1 MTAVTAPRLI
11 VLAALLVCILPAQ
24 ADVYNLKVVTDGSPD
39 YSDLDSLVHSA
50 TSRWD
55 SDKDKMWAL
64 FYWTHIAR
72 RQTAP
77 MILHGKAETDPIRQF
92 NDHGYAMCSTI
103 SGINCMV
110 WQHMGYK
117 TKYYDIAVHTVPE
130 VFYEGRWHHY
140 DNSLSVIYTLC
151 DGETIAGVED
161 VGKTLGCAASG
172 GKEEPGH
179 IAIYHALN
187 GTGPDG
193 FLEGADTIRDLR
205 HLGRDTFAP
214 NALKYRYYLN
224 DGERGHRYI
233 LNLRDGE
240 TYARHYA
247 RLDAPATSAA
257 GDKFTSDPA
266 YFTPNGK
273 TKDGKP
279 RDPESANPRY
289 RIRGNGVRTYL
300 PPNPSADGVY
310 KIEGANVIT
319 SMKITGDAGTS
330 LAVSRNNGMTWSD
343 VPSSGSKLEVELIDE
358 VNGAYEVLVKA
369 PGATNLKFETITQV
383 NAKTLPKLNVGR
395 NTIYVGAGE
404 QTGSIVVWPELQAD
418 RYKPTAVECVNVKT
432 KDEHEGWNAVMNPQD
447 KGSEGYVV
455 FKIDAPDDIT
465 KLTQGA
471 RMYVRN
477 KGAEIRFEHSFD
489 GGKTWATSF
498 SFTDTEAPW
507 DDIQNQVITDVP
519 AGAKSVLCKYV
530 MKNAGLYSVRT
541 EANHKVAASSATP
554 LEVTF
559 DWSERQADYS
569 LVERSHTQLVEKLP
583 CAYELNVG
591 GADHPIVKTLTINPR
606 GSRGPLKYGYSD
618 GKDVGGEKFVGK
630 WLTYGKNLAQ
640 GRPYTLSIPPDKNNW
655 EAGDPDLKKLTDGRV
670 GSSYSG
676 GQSYREGPLWNEGRK
691 PEITVD
697 LGAPQKAAAFRVHLH
712 GYPPQD
718 AVKGKVKDEV
728 EVLVSDD
735 GKAFKRAGRFD
746 FKLRWK
752 DVPVNYMWPDDEQF
766 VAYNHT
772 LQLEKPVEAR
782 FVKFAAKSS
791 RFMVISEVQ
800 VLDGVSSEPFD
811 LKIALPADRKNSGS

>member
-1 MTAVTAPRLI
+1 MNVFRFALI
-11 VLAALLVCILPAQ
+11 VVSLALTLPAR
-24 ADVYNLKVVTDGSPD
+24 ADVYNLKVVTDASPD
-39 YSDLDSLVHSA
+39 YGDLDSLVYSA

-55 SDKDKMWAL
+55 SDKDKMWAM
-64 FYWTHIAR
+64 FYWNHIAR

-92 NDHGYAMCSTI
+92 NDYGFTMCSTI
-103 SGINCMV
+103 SGINCMI

-117 TKYYDIAVHTVPE
+117 VKYYDIGVHTVPE
-130 VFYEGRWHHY
+130 VFYEGGWHHY
-140 DNSLSVIYTLC
+140 DNSLSTIYTLC
-151 DGETIAGVED
+151 DGQTIAGVED
-161 VGKTLGCAASG
+161 IGKTLGCAASG
-172 GKEEPGH
+172 GKQEPGH
-179 IAIYHALN
+179 IALYHAVN

-205 HLGRDTFAP
+205 HIGRDTFAP
-214 NALKYRYYLN
+214 NVLKYRTYYN

-247 RLDAPATSAA
+247 RLDKPEGSAS

-279 RDPESANPRY
+279 RDPEAANPRY
-289 RIRGNGVRTYL
+289 RIRGNGVRTYV
-300 PPNPSADGVY
+300 PPKPAPDGVY
-310 KIEGANVIT
+310 KVEGPNVIT
-319 SMKITGDAGTS
+319 SMKITADTAGS
-330 LAVSRNNGMTWSD
+330 LAISRNNGMTWSD
-343 VPSSGSKLEVELIDE
+343 VPSSGSKLDVKLIDE
-358 VNGAYEVLVKA
+358 VSGAYEVLVKA
-369 PGATNLKFETITQV
+369 PDAKNIRFETITQL
-383 NAKTLPKLNVGR
+383 NSKTLPKLNLGK
-395 NTIYVGAGE
+395 NTVDVGAGE

-418 RYKPTAVECVNVKT
+418 RYKPMAVESVNVKT
-432 KDEHEGWNAVMNPQD
+432 KEEHEGWNAVMNPED
-447 KGSEGYVV
+447 KGAEGYVV

-465 KLTQGA
+465 RLTQGA

-477 KGAEIRFEHSFD
+477 KGAEIRSEHSVD
-489 GGKTWATSF
+489 GGKSWTTSF
-498 SFTDTEAPW
+498 SFTDTEQPW
-507 DDIQNQVITDVP
+507 DDIHNQVIDDIPT
-519 AGAKSVLCKYV
+519 GTKSILCKYV
-530 MKNAGLYSVRT
+530 MKNAGLYSVRM
-541 EANHKVAASSATP
+541 EANHKVMASSATP
-554 LEVTF
+554 LEITF

-569 LVERSHTQLVEKLP
+569 LVERSLTQLVEKLP
-583 CAYELNVG
+583 FTYELNVG
-591 GADHPIVKTLTINPR
+591 GADHPSVKALTVNPK
-606 GSRGPLKYGYSD
+606 GSRGALRYGYSD
-618 GKDVGGEKFVGK
+618 SKDAGGEKSIGK
-630 WLTYGKNLAQ
+630 WVTYGKNLAQ
-640 GRPYTLSIPPDKNNW
+640 GKPYTLSVPPDKNNW

-697 LGAPQKAAAFRVHLH
+697 LGAPQKAAAFRVHVH
-712 GYPPQD
+712 GYPAQD

-728 EVLVSDD
+728 EVLVSND
-735 GKAFKRAGRFD
+735 GKEFKPAGKFD

-772 LQLEKPVEAR
+772 LLLDQPIEPR
-782 FVKFAAKSS
+782 YVKFAAKAS

-800 VLDGVSSEPFD
+800 VLDGVKSEPFD
-811 LKIALPADRKNSGS
+811 LKVALPRGAK